1 MRIILLITAFALN
14 CACFIKAQEVRVF
27 TLAKTIELA
36 SENSL
41 ESFRVKNL
49 YRSNYW
55 SYRTYRAERLP
66 GLSLNMTPI
75 SYNRQFV
82 QRYDYEQNID
92 VFKDQST
99 INSYGRLSLS
109 QNVDFTGGTI
119 YIDSEI
125 GYLRNFGATKLS
137 QFSTVPVRIG
147 YYQSLFGFNQFKW
160 DRKIE
165 PLKFEIAKREFLVN
179 MESISKSATQY
190 FFSLVLAQRI
200 YDIEMTTL
208 RTNEQMYGIGLERQ
222 KIAAITKADLLTLK
236 LDVVNAGNSVKAAEA
251 ELKKCRFDFASYIG
265 IDPENDIRV
274 MIPGAPQL
282 LNISYERAKEQAS
295 INNPTLQ
302 DLQKQLMTSEMN
314 LEKVRRE
321 ALFSA
326 KLSASVGFNQVGP
339 NLASAYHSPLRQDL
353 VSVSL
358 SLPLIDWGI
367 RKGKYNMANNLL
379 KATEISVEQSRVAF
393 YQNVMTA
400 CDDLEMLMKQISSA
414 SEAMDLSE
422 MAYEDTKQRFVIGKV
437 DVNALSIA
445 QSRMTTAQ
453 KNYITILR
461 SYWLSY
467 FELRKLTLFDF
478 ENNVPL
484 SVDFDLIH
492 GL

>member
-1 MRIILLITAFALN
+1 ML
-14 CACFIKAQEVRVF
+14 
-27 TLAKTIELA
+27 
-36 SENSL
+36 
-41 ESFRVKNL
+41 FR
-49 YRSNYW
+49 S
-55 SYRTYRAERLP
+55 
-66 GLSLNMTPI
+66 
-75 SYNRQFV
+75 
-82 QRYDYEQNID
+82 D

-302 DLQKQLMTSEMN
+302 DLQKQLMTS
-314 LEKVRRE
+314 
-321 ALFSA
+321 
-326 KLSASVGFNQVGP
+326 
-339 NLASAYHSPLRQDL
+339 
-353 VSVSL
+353 
-358 SLPLIDWGI
+358 
-367 RKGKYNMANNLL
+367 
-379 KATEISVEQSRVAF
+379 
-393 YQNVMTA
+393 
-400 CDDLEMLMKQISSA
+400 
-414 SEAMDLSE
+414 
-422 MAYEDTKQRFVIGKV
+422 
-437 DVNALSIA
+437 
-445 QSRMTTAQ
+445 
-453 KNYITILR
+453 
-461 SYWLSY
+461 
-467 FELRKLTLFDF
+467 
-478 ENNVPL
+478 
-484 SVDFDLIH
+484 
-492 GL
+492 